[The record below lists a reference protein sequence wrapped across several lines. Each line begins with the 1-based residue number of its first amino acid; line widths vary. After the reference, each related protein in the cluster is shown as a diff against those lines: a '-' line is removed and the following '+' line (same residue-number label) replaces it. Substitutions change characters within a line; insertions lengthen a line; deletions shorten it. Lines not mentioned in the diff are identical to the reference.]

1 VPQSS
6 PDGERRLAFEADA
19 VKSQESPLR
28 SITLLRDAA
37 HKWTSYPFSVPV
49 VRNLERISISE
60 SVCFFAGEN
69 GSGKS
74 TLLEGIALAFGFGMQ
89 GGSKHM
95 RHITDR
101 DEEMSELAKAL
112 QLSWRRK
119 PLQGY
124 FLRIETL
131 HNVASYIDQLAAEDP
146 GIYGSYGGKSLH
158 AQSHGESLLALLQ
171 HRFSRDGFYVLDE
184 PETALSPQRQ
194 LGFLVILHQLVS
206 SNQGAQFLIA
216 THSPIILAY
225 PKAQIFVFDRGAV
238 EEVRY
243 EETEAYKVASGFLS
257 NPEAYLK
264 HLLM

>member
-1 VPQSS
+1 MT
-6 PDGERRLAFEADA
+6 FEANT
-19 VKSQESPLR
+19 VKFHGSPLR
-28 SITLLRDAA
+28 SVTLLRDAA
-37 HKWTSYPFSVPV
+37 HKVTTYPFSVPV

-74 TLLEGIALAFGFGMQ
+74 TLLEAIALAFGFGMQ

-95 RHITDR
+95 RHITDP
-101 DEEMSELAKAL
+101 DEEMSKLAKAL

-124 FLRIETL
+124 FLRTETL
-131 HNVASYIDQLAAEDP
+131 HNVASYIDQLAAEDAR
-146 GIYGSYGGKSLH
+146 IYGSYGGKSLH

-171 HRFSRDGFYVLDE
+171 HRFSRDGFYILDE

-194 LGFLVILHQLVS
+194 LGFLVILHQLAS
-206 SNQGAQFLIA
+206 SNQAVQFLIA

-225 PKAQIFVFDRGAV
+225 PNAQIFVCDRGVV
-238 EEVRY
+238 EEVAY
-243 EETEAYKVASGFLS
+243 EETESYRVASGFLG
-257 NPEAYLK
+257 NPKVYLK